1 MWASC
6 IIMQTDSRPD
16 SRSDKGEQET
26 PPLVTPMCFDHLSGC
41 SGLVHGVFSRS
52 GGVSDR
58 PFQSLNLGLN
68 CRDKVENVIEN
79 RNRMLGALGLSRG
92 AFLNQ
97 VHGTDIHV
105 LKQGMDAKDQ
115 VWDTQTGFTPAPVTA
130 DGLVTDMP
138 DLALV
143 IQVADCQAVLL
154 FDPEKQVIANV
165 HSGWR
170 GSVANILGRCV
181 DTMVK
186 EFDCRP
192 ASILAG
198 ISPSLGPCCAEFI
211 NFKDE
216 IPRPLWGYKSKDRP
230 YFDFWQMS
238 RDQLAQKGVQPKN
251 IRQMDIC
258 TACNTDQFFSY
269 RKQNNTGRFATAI
282 ALKGRS

>member
-1 MWASC
+1 M
-6 IIMQTDSRPD
+6 MQTDSRAGDAP
-16 SRSDKGEQET
+16 G
-26 PPLVTPMCFDHLSGC
+26 LVSPTFFDHLAGC
-41 SGLVHGVFSRS
+41 SGLVHGVFSRA
-52 GGVSDR
+52 GGVSA
-58 PFQSLNLGLN
+58 PPYKSLNLGLN
-68 CRDKVENVIEN
+68 CGDRADHVIEN
-79 RNRMLGALGLSRG
+79 RNRMLGALELSRG
-92 AFLNQ
+92 VFLNQ
-97 VHGTDIHV
+97 VHGTGIHV

-130 DGLVTDMP
+130 DGLVTDIP

-170 GSVANILGRCV
+170 GSVANILDRCV
-181 DTMVK
+181 DTMVS

-216 IPRPLWGYKSKDRP
+216 IPRALWGYKSLDRP
-230 YFDFWQMS
+230 YFNFWQIS

-251 IRQMDIC
+251 INQMDIC

-269 RKQNNTGRFATAI
+269 RKQNNTGRFAAAI
-282 ALKGRS
+282 ALKGAGLKAVDENII